1 MPDSGTNGR
10 EVSSDVRSPTTVGLI
25 GLGLIGS
32 VIARK
37 LQRAVWTLYGWDVNE
52 EARLNFLSIIGTQVV
67 DVPQMLDCCDT
78 IVLSL
83 PSDRVVA
90 EVLSAHVDRLRP
102 GQLILDTSTGS
113 PRGTIELAARLEAK
127 GIEYIDATI
136 SGSSVQLAN
145 GTAVLF
151 IGARDQG
158 LKRVENLLQTLAEKK
173 FHVGGPGAG
182 AQMKLISNLVLG
194 LNRAALA
201 EGLAYA
207 RAKGMDLPTTLHLLR
222 ESMAYSR
229 IMDTKGE
236 KMVESDFTPQARLS
250 QHAKDVGLILED
262 AVRSGLQ
269 LPLSEAH
276 DKLLKRATE
285 LGWGDSD
292 NSAIIKAYEQAKS
305 EPENLAD
312 QSSQSPGSR

>member
-1 MPDSGTNGR
+1 MAESRNGGS
-10 EVSSDVRSPTTVGLI
+10 EISAGVRSPSIGLI

-32 VIARK
+32 VIACK
-37 LQRAVWTLYGWDVNE
+37 LHRPPWTVYGWDIDEV
-52 EARLNFLSIIGTQVV
+52 ARRNFLSHIGTQVL
-67 DVPQMLDCCDT
+67 DIPEMLDCCDT

-90 EVLSAHVDRLRP
+90 EVLSAHIDQLRR
-102 GQLILDTSTGS
+102 GQLIVDTSTGS
-113 PRGTIELAARLEAK
+113 PMATVEIAARLEAK
-127 GIEYIDATI
+127 GIDYIDATI
-136 SGSSVQLAN
+136 SGSSAQLAN

-151 IGARDQG
+151 IGARIQG
-158 LKRVENLLQTLAEKK
+158 LQRSEELLQALAEKK

-236 KMVESDFTPQARLS
+236 KMIESDFTPQARLS

-262 AVRSGLQ
+262 ALRSGLQ

-276 DKLLKRATE
+276 DALLRRATE

-292 NSAIIKAYEQAKS
+292 NSAIIKAYEPAPS
-305 EPENLAD
+305 AHEPVNGDPSL
-312 QSSQSPGSR
+312 